1 MNFLYL
7 GINCF
12 LDSLFKTLLTAK
24 HAKKSFKYL
33 YLQMHI
39 HFLPFIFYL
48 IKQGRSAPFCQST
61 QKNSFNNIFSF
72 IFKATKFLSGEY

>member
-12 LDSLFKTLLTAK
+12 LDSLFQTLLTAK
-24 HAKKSFKYL
+24 HAKKKSFKYL

-39 HFLPFIFYL
+39 HFLPFIF
-48 IKQGRSAPFCQST
+48 I
-61 QKNSFNNIFSF
+61 
-72 IFKATKFLSGEY
+72 